1 MESTPGGALVRLGDV
16 TAAQR
21 VDEFEALRPHLLAV
35 GYRLTGTFA
44 DAEDA
49 VQDAWLR
56 WQGVSEQPDDLR
68 AWLTTVVSRLAL
80 DRLRS
85 AARRRETYVGEWLP
99 EPVVT
104 DPDEP
109 LSAVVAHED
118 ARYAAMVVLERLTPD
133 QRVAFVLHDGF
144 GVPFNE
150 IASVLGV
157 TDAAARQL
165 ASRARRIVGEH
176 SGPVDSRHDEVVGRL
191 LAAMAA
197 GDMDAVIG
205 LLHPDVTLVG
215 DSNGKA
221 RTAIRTIKGPDKVA
235 RFLFGLARR
244 YGPNWLA
251 TSRLALVNGQLG
263 AYTEPAPGGEGYEP
277 VQPRITVATV
287 RDGKVYAV
295 WDVANPDKFS
305 ASPLRTDALRASVPR
320 EREVPPDRPPDRPTG
335 PGTRHQS

>member
-1 MESTPGGALVRLGDV
+1 MNPLLTRLFDM
-16 TAAQR
+16 TATHR

-56 WQGVSEQPDDLR
+56 WQASSDAPDDLR

-104 DPDEP
+104 TPGVADP

-144 GVPFNE
+144 AVPFSE
-150 IASVLGV
+150 IASLLGT

-176 SGPVDSRHDEVVGRL
+176 RGPVDAAHDEVVGGL
-191 LAAMAA
+191 LAAIAD
-197 GDMDAVIG
+197 GDMDAVIR
-205 LLHPDVTLVG
+205 LLHPDVTMIG
-215 DSNGKA
+215 DANGKA
-221 RTAIRTIKGPDKVA
+221 RTAIHTIKGPDKVA
-235 RFLFGLARR
+235 RFMFGLARR
-244 YGPNWLA
+244 YGPGWLES
-251 TSRLALVNGQLG
+251 SRLALINGELG
-263 AYTEPAPGGEGYEP
+263 AYSVGAPGRDGYEP
-277 VQPRITVATV
+277 VQPRITAVAV

-295 WDVANPDKFS
+295 WDVANPDKFTG
-305 ASPLRTDALRASVPR
+305 SPLAPAHQQ
-320 EREVPPDRPPDRPTG
+320 PTE
-335 PGTRHQS
+335 PGTRHRN